1 MYYMTSQVEG
11 LCELCRLN
19 EQVDATLIMQTLIN
33 TYNYY
38 MRARF
43 YELEESFMDNLIL
56 KLKNEQQ
63 IQKTLMDGKNWIYVI
78 NNLKCG
84 ELYDDTNVVF
94 YNETFNLW
102 AKRLIVN
109 W

>member
-1 MYYMTSQVEG
+1 
-11 LCELCRLN
+11 
-19 EQVDATLIMQTLIN
+19 
-33 TYNYY
+33 
-38 MRARF
+38 
-43 YELEESFMDNLIL
+43 
-56 KLKNEQQ
+56 
-63 IQKTLMDGKNWIYVI
+63 MDGKNWIYII